1 MGSASL
7 KTRMAALAMV
17 TVVAVAAVACS
28 STNSSTTTTTSGS
41 GSGGSGGSGR
51 SVPAS
56 AYSDHTGITSS
67 SIRVG
72 NVSTLALGGLFKGA
86 LVGTEAYADYV
97 NSTGGINGRKI
108 IVDSAD
114 DQYTGTGNKDATQN
128 AVNTDAALV
137 GGFSTFD
144 SFGGTVVAANPGVP
158 DVDQVLDP
166 ATNAL
171 PNVYSAV
178 PLEGGWQE
186 GPLQYFW
193 KKFGSEPLQHVGT
206 LVADLPSP
214 EADWAGEKYV
224 MNKVGYKVVYDQTY
238 GDTQFDFTPNVIAM
252 RNAGVK
258 VLFIDQMAE
267 VYASALLKNLVQ
279 QNFHPIVVLGA
290 ATYSTA
296 LIPAAGGPAAVD
308 GSNFDQ
314 NASLYLG
321 EDASSIPA
329 VSQFL
334 HWVNVA
340 SPGFHADLFTLYGWV
355 SCELFAQALKN
366 AGADPSRGSILAA
379 LSKITSFNG
388 GNIVTTSDPAA
399 RTTSNCYLVGQVL
412 NSKWVR
418 QDDTPINSSTNG
430 YRCDYSYVKP
440 PSS

>member
-1 MGSASL
+1 
-7 KTRMAALAMV
+7 MAALGMV
-17 TVVAVAAVACS
+17 AVVAVTAVACS
-28 STNSSTTTTTSGS
+28 STSSSSTTTT
-41 GSGGSGGSGR
+41 SGGSGASGR
-51 SVPAS
+51 SIPAS
-56 AYSDHTGITSS
+56 AYSDHTGITAT

-97 NSTGGINGRKI
+97 NSTGGVNGRKI

-114 DQYTGTGNKDATQN
+114 DQYTGTGNKEATQN
-128 AVNTDAALV
+128 AVSTDAALV

-144 SFGGTVVAANPGVP
+144 SFGGTVLAQNPGVP
-158 DVDQVLDP
+158 DVTQVLDP

-178 PLEGGWQE
+178 PLEGGWEE
-186 GPLQYFW
+186 GALQYYW
-193 KKFGSEPLQHVGT
+193 KKFGSAPLQHVGT

-224 MNKVGYKVVYDQTY
+224 MEKVGYKVVYEQQY

-279 QNFHPIVVLGA
+279 QNFHPLVVLGA

-296 LIPAAGGPAAVD
+296 LIPAAGGPQAVN
-308 GSNFDQ
+308 GSYFDQ

-321 EDASSIPA
+321 GDESAIPA
-329 VSQFL
+329 VAQFL
-334 HWVNVA
+334 HWVDVA
-340 SPGFHADLFTLYGWV
+340 SPGFHADLFTLYGWL
-355 SCELFAQALKN
+355 SAQLFAQALKN
-366 AGADPSRGSILAA
+366 AGSNPSRGSILSA

-388 GNIVTTSDPAA
+388 GNIVTTSDPAT
-399 RTTSNCYLVGQVL
+399 RSTSNCYLVGQVL
-412 NSKWVR
+412 NSQWTR
-418 QDDTPINSSTNG
+418 QNNPPINSPTNG
-430 YRCDYSYVKP
+430 YRCDYSYVTP
-440 PSS
+440 PKS

>member
-1 MGSASL
+1 
-7 KTRMAALAMV
+7 MAALAMV
-17 TVVAVAAVACS
+17 AVVAVASVACS
-28 STNSSTTTTTSGS
+28 STNSSSTTTTSG
-41 GSGGSGGSGR
+41 GSGASGR
-51 SVPAS
+51 SIPAS
-56 AYSDHTGITSS
+56 AYSDHTGITAT

-86 LVGTEAYADYV
+86 LVGTQAYADYV
-97 NSTGGINGRKI
+97 NSTGGVNGRRI

-114 DQYTGTGNKDATQN
+114 DQYTGTGNKEATQN
-128 AVNTDAALV
+128 AVSTDAALV

-144 SFGGTVVAANPGVP
+144 SFGGTVLAQNPGVP
-158 DVDQVLDP
+158 DVAQVLDP

-171 PNVYSAV
+171 PNVYSSV
-178 PLEGGWQE
+178 PLEGGWEE
-186 GPLQYFW
+186 GALQYYW
-193 KKFGSEPLQHVGT
+193 KKFGSAPLQHVGT

-224 MNKVGYKVVYDQTY
+224 MEKVGYKVVYEQQY

-279 QNFHPIVVLGA
+279 QNFHPLVVLGA

-296 LIPAAGGPAAVD
+296 LIPAAGGPQAVN
-308 GSNFDQ
+308 GSYFDQ

-321 EDASSIPA
+321 GDSSTIPA
-329 VSQFL
+329 VAQFL

-340 SPGFHADLFTLYGWV
+340 SPGFHADLFTLYGWL
-355 SCELFAQALKN
+355 SAQLFAQALKN
-366 AGADPSRGSILAA
+366 AGSNPSRGSILSA
-379 LSKITSFNG
+379 LSKITTFNG

-412 NSKWVR
+412 NSQWTR
-418 QDDTPINSSTNG
+418 QNNPPINSPTNG
-430 YRCDYSYVKP
+430 YRCDYSYVTQPK
-440 PSS
+440 S